1 MARKKV
7 ITCESCGTREY
18 MEKSIEVELK
28 TGDKIYFCCEHCKD
42 VTSDEEILNKEIF
55 SMIKH
60 IIGVKTMG
68 KTVNGYIRNRLKDD
82 FDGDKRQILFT
93 ILSEKRYKLTEIIS
107 KKTFPNSTIKAK
119 YVFASVEK
127 DVEQELQ
134 RKTKQDERITFVTF
148 DEPISVSRTTKKRK
162 SIRDFL

>member
-1 MARKKV
+1 MARRKV
-7 ITCESCGTREY
+7 ITCESCDTREY
-18 MEKSIEVELK
+18 MEKAIEVELK

-82 FDGDKRQILFT
+82 FDKDKRQILFT

-107 KKTFPNSTIKAK
+107 TCSLP
-119 YVFASVEK
+119 
-127 DVEQELQ
+127 
-134 RKTKQDERITFVTF
+134 
-148 DEPISVSRTTKKRK
+148 
-162 SIRDFL
+162 